1 MPFLAVEYVNVGD
14 PKAEVVN
21 DGLEGGVI
29 VNDNWVCVSEMVF
42 PRAETPELGNT
53 SPYRLVGDEIVV
65 STESSGLPAD

>member
-1 MPFLAVEYVNVGD
+1 MTFLAEEYVNVGD

-29 VNDNWVCVSEMVF
+29 VNDNWVCVSDMVF

-53 SPYRLVGDEIVV
+53 SP
-65 STESSGLPAD
+65 